1 MVDRAG
7 FFPAAIFLIS
17 QWYPPQMMQFRMALM
32 YGAAALSGAFSGL
45 LAAGIAKMSG
55 VGGYE
60 GWRWIFLL
68 EGIATV
74 AGGVVTFFI
83 LPDSPETSR
92 SWLSEREAKFLS
104 LTYTQ
109 YRGAGKSQSE
119 DKATRQSKLK
129 MLKDMLK
136 DWQLYLQAM
145 IFMSSSVPTYALK
158 FTLPQIIRN
167 MGFTSTQAQLLTA
180 PPYILGAI
188 SAVIAAIFADR
199 LAWRWPFIVTP
210 QLCLAVCYAVLFV
223 YSKDIASNIALC
235 YTFVCL
241 STTSTY
247 PIVPGGN
254 TWTANNLAP
263 QTKRALG
270 IAFMVAMG
278 NIGGIVGSFIFQA
291 KESPAYPSGW
301 GTCIAFVV
309 AGAVCATTLEVAY
322 LTINKRR
329 ARMSEEQVKEKYTE
343 EQLDK
348 MGDRSPLFKYAL

>member
-1 MVDRAG
+1 
-7 FFPAAIFLIS
+7 
-17 QWYPPQMMQFRMALM
+17 MMQFRMALM

-45 LAAGIAKMSG
+45 LAAGIAEMDG

-74 AGGVVTFFI
+74 LGGIVTFFV
-83 LPDSPETSR
+83 LPDCPETSK
-92 SWLSEREAKFLS
+92 SWLSDREAKFLT

-109 YRGAGKSQSE
+109 YRGGGKTRNE
-119 DKATRQSKLK
+119 DKKTGGKFA
-129 MLKDMLK
+129 MLWEMLK

-167 MGFTSTQAQLLTA
+167 MGFTNTQAQLLTA

-188 SAVIAAIFADR
+188 SAVVAAIFADR
-199 LAWRWPFIVTP
+199 LSWRWPFIVTP
-210 QLCLAVCYAVLFV
+210 QLLLAVCYSVLFV
-223 YSKDIASNIALC
+223 YSRDIANNIALC
-235 YTFVCL
+235 YTFVCF

-278 NIGGIVGSFIFQA
+278 NIGGIIGSFIFRA

-301 GTCIAFVV
+301 GTCIGFVV
-309 AGAVCATTLEVAY
+309 AGAACATLLELAY

-329 ARMSEEQVKEKYTE
+329 SKLSEEQIRQTYTDDE
-343 EQLDK
+343 LDK
-348 MGDRSPLFKYAL
+348 MGNKSPLFKYAL